1 MVEWLCELRGA
12 GRSWHSKIGGTRTS
26 PRVECLGVWGE
37 RPTAEGGNRPIIVG
51 SLLPHKVNRW
61 SDSILGLI
69 GLVLCPQGSGGNM
82 LLVVPVCRQ

>member
-1 MVEWLCELRGA
+1 VFG
-12 GRSWHSKIGGTRTS
+12 
-26 PRVECLGVWGE
+26 GE
-37 RPTAEGGNRPIIVG
+37 RPTTEGGNRPIIVG
-51 SLLPHKVNRW
+51 SLLPHKVNHW